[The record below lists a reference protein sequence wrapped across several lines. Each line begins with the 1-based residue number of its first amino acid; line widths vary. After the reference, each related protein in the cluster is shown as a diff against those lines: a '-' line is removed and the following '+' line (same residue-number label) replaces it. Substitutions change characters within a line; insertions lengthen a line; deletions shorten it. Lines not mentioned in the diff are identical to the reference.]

1 MDALKSNPFLIEVE
15 SLLKELGLDVN
26 KAKQVVPNGIL
37 FYFNFNELPVYV
49 CLPSTL
55 PSEYSNITRIEVEVT
70 CLDAVTVGHL
80 IYTIGLYLDMNDCS
94 PIRVIPRSHGQ
105 KVKIIIQFVCNL
117 LLLQPTTLAE
127 TIIRCCDLGDYIKE
141 NLIEEKQ
148 VTAS

>member
-1 MDALKSNPFLIEVE
+1 MDALKSNPFLTEVE
-15 SLLKELGLDVN
+15 SLLKVLGIDVN

-37 FYFNFNELPVYV
+37 FYFSFKELPVYV

-55 PSEYSNITRIEVEVT
+55 PSDYSNTSRIEVEVA
-70 CLDAVTVGHL
+70 CLDAVTAGHL

-94 PIRVIPRSHGQ
+94 PIRVIPRTHGP

-127 TIIRCCDLGDYIKE
+127 TIIHCCDLSDYIKE
-141 NLIEEKQ
+141 NLIEKKK
-148 VTAS
+148 VNAS